1 MCTPGEG
8 PCIRM
13 YIEECL
19 DKEENSVYE
28 TGVLQQETGAGLWA
42 LFPVV
47 TSLEQF
53 EAEPISL
60 DALHRAQ
67 TLPHKHNVTHR
78 RLLVAKSKSMSRSFL
93 ENKRLAYEELF
104 AQRTLRKI
112 RPGKLEQFSTDLCL
126 IAHGIRSACL
136 VDTFAVQDPINLFSH
151 VLANLQSKS
160 ATFADVVHWY
170 DPSSLQSFI
179 VNSRILQAFARTLL
193 EDNAAVTY
201 VLLDTFPTLLNS
213 TPTTVLDIICVMN
226 ADMLESQA
234 NVSFSFVDG
243 LTQDNLVP
251 LAATLIGYP
260 VAYVPISA
268 NQTSFLS
275 RQPLDVYEAMVVPA
289 TSCTS
294 SSPSSNQS
302 HTLLKFSCPCLLA
315 ETNPE
320 LFPERVTKRLQSQ
333 FRQSLFSIGSSLL
346 VHHHVEVMDRV
357 AL

>member
-1 MCTPGEG
+1 MCWLTCGRR
-8 PCIRM
+8 RM
-13 YIEECL
+13 
-19 DKEENSVYE
+19 N
-28 TGVLQQETGAGLWA
+28 Q
-42 LFPVV
+42 
-47 TSLEQF
+47 
-53 EAEPISL
+53 
-60 DALHRAQ
+60 
-67 TLPHKHNVTHR
+67 
-78 RLLVAKSKSMSRSFL
+78 
-93 ENKRLAYEELF
+93 
-104 AQRTLRKI
+104 
-112 RPGKLEQFSTDLCL
+112 
-126 IAHGIRSACL
+126 
-136 VDTFAVQDPINLFSH
+136 
-151 VLANLQSKS
+151 S

-193 EDNAAVTY
+193 EDNAAITY

-275 RQPLDVYEAMVVPA
+275 GQPLDVYEATVVPA

-320 LFPERVTKRLQSQ
+320 LFPKRVTKRLQSQ
-333 FRQSLFSIGSSLL
+333 FRQSLSSIGSSLL